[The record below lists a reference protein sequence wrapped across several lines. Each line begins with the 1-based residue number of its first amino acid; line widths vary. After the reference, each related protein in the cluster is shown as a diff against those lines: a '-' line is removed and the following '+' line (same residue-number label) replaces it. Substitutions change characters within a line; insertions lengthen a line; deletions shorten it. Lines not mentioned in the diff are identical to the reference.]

1 MRKYILCILIA
12 VCTVGCAFALA
23 ACAAPS
29 MHNFSSS
36 WFCDEDVHYHG
47 CTDAGCA
54 ARADEEEH
62 NWVPVDGKVERAP
75 GCGIPG
81 YGECV
86 CTICGATEK
95 RNIPATG
102 NHRWEYVPG
111 EERPATC
118 VEGFKNKKC
127 RVCGAVEVEIV
138 PPVAEHSWDEWEDDN
153 PDEIGTEGTC
163 HPVCSV
169 CGLQGDPQPHVMGD
183 APEDVVPI
191 DESKLID
198 GIEKMPCKNCG
209 HAMEQ
214 KTKYAPDVPVYFKL
228 NMRENRSAPKV
239 LDVQNNDS
247 ASQNVTFVSLSGEK
261 DDAGDGWIIE
271 FTDLKDRD
279 GNEIDGATFGRLCGG
294 TTSDPKP
301 IQVIV
306 KKSDGQILS
315 DSGTTPTFYSSN
327 NRLVIHASKGQ
338 QMVLDVQLVTGS
350 GTEQETIRA
359 SRRLIITFD

>member
-102 NHRWEYVPG
+102 NHRWEYVSG

-153 PDEIGTEGTC
+153 PDETGTEGTC
-163 HPVCSV
+163 RPVCSV

-183 APEDVVPI
+183 ESITVV
-191 DESKLID
+191 EMKEETLTD
-198 GIEKMPCKNCG
+198 GINEKRCKNCG

-214 KTKYAPDVPVYFKL
+214 ETIYAPNVPAFFD
-228 NMRENRSAPKV
+228 
-239 LDVQNNDS
+239 LDMK
-247 ASQNVTFVSLSGEK
+247 TG
-261 DDAGDGWIIE
+261 I
-271 FTDLKDRD
+271 T
-279 GNEIDGATFGRLCGG
+279 
-294 TTSDPKP
+294 
-301 IQVIV
+301 
-306 KKSDGQILS
+306 
-315 DSGTTPTFYSSN
+315 DSGTLISAKNYGELGGETLYTEITLPGYGTYSFVFKN
-327 NRLVIHASKGQ
+327 
-338 QMVLDVQLVTGS
+338 VLDRNGNPIDAAKFKELTEGNSSENPPPIEVRIIDEKGITVTQTGTGASSGLSFNWPFNLGLSVNSTPNGVGHRDLVVQLVTG
-350 GTEQETIRA
+350 GVIRV
-359 SRRLIITFD
+359 SRNFVIYV